1 MKKLLCLILLFIF
14 YSNYSQSSENSNY
27 SCISKQ
33 HNDISN
39 FKILKNYNEEY
50 LVFSH
55 SIMGISFINFGKS
68 VNGRIQSYMS
78 KPSAG
83 EILFYSMDEEKNNKR
98 LLTVRILE
106 SNKIKNLNSKSV
118 FYGKKNIDKVN
129 LKLSDSELKN
139 EINNWYINFK
149 YLVDLNKSGKLEE
162 ELRISTEE
170 EYSCEKANNKTVDNS
185 KPLKSEIGVMKLACV
200 GENPYPKRKKF
211 CECYG
216 DWFYENLNKEEFAVF
231 LYSSKS
237 EKKKFVE
244 KNEIVK
250 QCELYSEYGHLLDNT
265 EGRTIIKMKP

>member
-1 MKKLLCLILLFIF
+1 MKRIF
-14 YSNYSQSSENSNY
+14 YLVILSLFYCNFTQSSEISNY

-39 FKILKNYNEEY
+39 LKILHNYNQDY

-78 KPSAG
+78 EPSAG

-118 FYGKKNIDKVN
+118 FYGKKNIDKVD

-162 ELRISTEE
+162 ELKITTTE

-231 LYSSKS
+231 LYSSKT

-250 QCELYSEYGHLLDNT
+250 QCKFYSENYHLLDKVIENN
-265 EGRTIIKMKP
+265 KP